1 MDFQSGVIEENAQY
15 SDKTLNY
22 PLHVKFTNGKEVISI
37 SDVKN
42 FEEIDTPHL
51 LNSVIY
57 QNYDALVDY
66 SKQEIA
72 SCKNDLDQIYIR
84 ANDEDSWTALDVYTY
99 AKQYQIAST
108 VLYDILQ
115 EKNLEDITVEGTRD
129 SYTVSSKDT
138 EYGHFE
144 HCMIPFYIAQKI
156 TDMQFST
163 HVNETAMD

>member
-1 MDFQSGVIEENAQY
+1 MHNFKNIYINNWFSVVG
-15 SDKTLNY
+15 
-22 PLHVKFTNGKEVISI
+22 PLEKNSNL
-37 SDVKN
+37 KN

-72 SCKNDLDQIYIR
+72 SCRQDLDQIYIR

-99 AKQYQIAST
+99 QKQYQIAST

-115 EKNLEDITVEGTRD
+115 EKKLERQKSGTQQ
-129 SYTVSSKDT
+129 
-138 EYGHFE
+138 
-144 HCMIPFYIAQKI
+144 QKRKKR
-156 TDMQFST
+156 
-163 HVNETAMD
+163 